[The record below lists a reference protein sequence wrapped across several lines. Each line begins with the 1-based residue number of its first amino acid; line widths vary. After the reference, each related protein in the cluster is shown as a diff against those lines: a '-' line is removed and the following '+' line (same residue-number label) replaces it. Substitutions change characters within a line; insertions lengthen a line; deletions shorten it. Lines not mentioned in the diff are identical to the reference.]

1 MKLESQ
7 SWGDEAA
14 SREWAWP
21 SQGVGV
27 AELPVSAHVHEVG
40 IVKKMGKE
48 RENLKDRR
56 RWKEFSREAQT
67 V

>member
-7 SWGDEAA
+7 SWGNEAA

-27 AELPVSAHVHEVG
+27 AELPVSAHVHEIG
-40 IVKKMGKE
+40 IVKKMGRNE
-48 RENLKDRR
+48 RI
-56 RWKEFSREAQT
+56 
-67 V
+67 